1 MISYHVGSNPVTST
15 NAVRLRSLAEIAVNA
30 YEYGSIPFALY
41 EIGERRLCFENIN
54 LDRIN

>member
-1 MISYHVGSNPVTST
+1 MTRTLVTVQIYMT
-15 NAVRLRSLAEIAVNA
+15 TVRLRSLAEIAVNA

-41 EIGERRLCFENIN
+41 EIGERRLCFVNIN